1 MPKHFM
7 AFYTV
12 LNSLCL
18 NPIIDTIETVKKGRL
33 VTSVNRNGFTIIE
46 LLVVIAVI
54 AILATIITVSYGS
67 WRTSIMQTAV
77 RSDITAAAAALDSAR
92 STNNGYPLA
101 LPASFTQSDSSTVTL
116 TSVSTSTYCLDGVA
130 NSNPATVYY
139 LDSRAASEGPKTGTC
154 STRPNLAPPAIPAS
168 VTIAASTGT
177 SATVNWPYVVD
188 ATSYTLACAADAAY
202 IYGPKEITVTTSAPG
217 TISGIVSDLTP
228 SSSYFCRVKAT
239 NSKGTSQW
247 SGSGTVATNA
257 SYSSL
262 AAGTSIEGYWTEAPQ
277 GFLLEDGSAVSRSVY
292 SALFAVIGTTYG
304 TGNGSTTFNLP
315 DSRGTT
321 TVSRNASD
329 VEFAAVG
336 QRTGSGGEILSIAQ
350 MPSHTHLQNAHDH
363 NGGSPYPY
371 VTAGGSGVNVYSQ
384 NGADYGY
391 RYNTSAPAPSATA
404 TNQNTGSGSE
414 HVNIQPSIVKVSAIK
429 FTSPDSA
436 AVSLPAGSSIN
447 GYWSAAPSGYLIEN
461 GAAVS
466 RATYSVLFASIGT
479 TYGAGD
485 GSTTFNLPD
494 SRGRAGVNIS
504 TADTEFDAM
513 AEESGAKRETLS
525 VAQIPSHTH
534 TQNAHTH
541 LGGYGSPYVTDGAFG
556 GASTPTL
563 NGSAY
568 GFVLRPGPSTVAVNQ
583 NTGGGLDHN
592 NIQQSITKSTAIKFT
607 DVSGSSGQSVAPG
620 TSVSGWWSTP
630 PAGYLAEDGS
640 AVSRVT
646 YANLFSV
653 IGTAHGAGNGS
664 TTFNLPDSRG
674 RIGVNKSLTDTE
686 FDTIGEKY
694 GVKSVTI
701 ATSQL
706 PSHTH
711 IQNAHDHNSGIVYM
725 SDGSFGG
732 TLTMSQSGGSYG
744 FRLSSQPSVAPTNQS
759 TGGGGSHNNIQPSIV
774 KRFVIKT

>member
-1 MPKHFM
+1 M
-7 AFYTV
+7 AFCTV
-12 LNSLCL
+12 LYSLCL
-18 NPIIDTIETVKKGRL
+18 NSITDSIRTVKKGKR
-33 VTSVNRNGFTIIE
+33 TISINRDGFTIVE

-54 AILATIITVSYGS
+54 AILATVITVSYGS

-101 LPASFTQSDSSTVTL
+101 IPTSYSQSDSSTVTL
-116 TSVSTSTYCLDGVA
+116 SSVSASTYCLDGVA
-130 NSNPATVYY
+130 NSSPTTVYY
-139 LDSRAASEGPKTGTC
+139 LDSRAASEGPKEGTC

-188 ATSYTLACAADAAY
+188 ATSYTLECAADAAY

-262 AAGTSIEGYWTEAPQ
+262 ATGTSIEGYWTEAPQ
-277 GFLLEDGSAVSRSVY
+277 GFLLEDGSAVSRTVY

-304 TGNGSTTFNLP
+304 AGNGSTTFNLP

-321 TVSRNASD
+321 SVSRNTSD
-329 VEFAAVG
+329 LEFATVG

-350 MPSHTHLQNAHDH
+350 MPSHTHLQNTHDH
-363 NGGSPYPY
+363 NGGAANPY
-371 VTAGGSGVNVYSQ
+371 VAASGAGPAVTSQ
-384 NGADYGY
+384 NGSAYGY
-391 RYNTSAPAPSATA
+391 RYNTTTPAPSTVA
-404 TNQNTGSGSE
+404 TNQNTGSGLE

-429 FTSPDSA
+429 FTAPDTA

-447 GYWSAAPSGYLIEN
+447 GYWAAAPSGYLLEN

-466 RATYSVLFASIGT
+466 RTTYAALFASIGT

-504 TADTEFDAM
+504 STDAEFDTIG
-513 AEESGAKRETLS
+513 EESGAKRETLTI
-525 VAQIPSHTH
+525 AQMPSHTH
-534 TQNAHTH
+534 VQNAHTH
-541 LGGYGSPYVTDGAFG
+541 LGGFTSPYVTDGAFG
-556 GASTPTL
+556 GTSVPTQA
-563 NGSAY
+563 GTAF
-568 GFVLRPGPSTVAVNQ
+568 GFVLRPAPATVAVNQ
-583 NTGGGLDHN
+583 NTGGGGGHN
-592 NIQQSITKSTAIKFT
+592 NIQQSITKHSAIKFT
-607 DVSGSSGQSVAPG
+607 DISGTSGQSVAAG
-620 TSVSGWWSTP
+620 TSVSGWWSSVP
-630 PAGYLAEDGS
+630 SGYLFEDGS
-640 AVSRVT
+640 AVSRST
-646 YANLFSV
+646 YAALFAV
-653 IGTAHGAGNGS
+653 IGTTHGVGNGS

-674 RIGVNKSLTDTE
+674 SLGVNLSPADTE
-686 FDTIGEKY
+686 FDTMGEKY
-694 GVKSVTI
+694 GVKTVTL
-701 ATSQL
+701 TSSHL

-711 IQNAHDHNSGIVYM
+711 TQNAHDHNSGMVYM

-732 TLTMSQSGGSYG
+732 VQTLSQNGSSYG
-744 FRLSSQPSVAPTNQS
+744 FRLSGQPSAAAVNQN